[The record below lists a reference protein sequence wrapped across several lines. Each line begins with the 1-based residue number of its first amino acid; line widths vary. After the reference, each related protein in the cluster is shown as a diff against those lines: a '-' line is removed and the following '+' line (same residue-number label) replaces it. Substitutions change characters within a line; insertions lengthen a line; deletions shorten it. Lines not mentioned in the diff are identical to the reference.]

1 MIELRQSGRIAV
13 LTLANGKANALDVE
27 LCGEIVR
34 CFEELRTSEAEAVV
48 LTARGGIFSAG
59 VDLIRLADGGSAY
72 VRQFLPVLS
81 GAFNAVFFFPKPV
94 IAAVNGHAIA
104 GGCVLACAADRRL
117 MARGAGRIGVT
128 ELLVGVPF
136 PPMAFEIMRFV
147 APSRFLHEIIFTGA
161 TYPPDQGL
169 ERGLVDEVVEPAQL
183 LERAMAEAR
192 RLADL
197 PPATFALTKRQMRRL
212 VHDELLRNG
221 AAFDAAADEIWT
233 ASETTERVR
242 DYVARTF
249 KKP

>member
-1 MIELRQSGRIAV
+1 VIEVSHSGCVAV
-13 LTLANGKANALDVE
+13 LTLAHGKANALDLE

-34 CFEELRTSEAEAVV
+34 RFEELRTSDAEAVV

-59 VDLIRLADGGSAY
+59 VDLIRLADGGPAY

-81 GAFNAVFFFPKPV
+81 TAFNTVFFFPKPV

-147 APSRFLHEIIFTGA
+147 VPSRFLHDVIFTGA
-161 TYPPDQGL
+161 TYPPDQAL
-169 ERGLVDEVVEPAQL
+169 ARGLVDDIVEPTQL
-183 LERAMAEAR
+183 LDRAMAEAE

-197 PPATFALTKRQMRRL
+197 PPATFALTKRQMRQT

-221 AAFDAAADEIWT
+221 AAFDAAAGEIWT
-233 ASETTERVR
+233 AAETTARVR

-249 KKP
+249 KKA